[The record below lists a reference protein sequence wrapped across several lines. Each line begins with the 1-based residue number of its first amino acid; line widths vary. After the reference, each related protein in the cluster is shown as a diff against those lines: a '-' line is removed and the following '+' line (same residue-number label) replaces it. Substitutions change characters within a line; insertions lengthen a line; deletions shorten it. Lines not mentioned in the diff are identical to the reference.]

1 MAYDRVVLV
10 HGGML
15 GSWCW
20 EKVLPLL
27 GCDVV
32 AVDLPGRSGAAPIP
46 ATFDNWVD
54 TVIQATA
61 GKSLIVAHS
70 LGGLVAV
77 AAASRAS
84 DRVAG
89 ILFVSALVPPQ
100 GYCCWDLLPKPLYL
114 VRRPL
119 RIGEPRVVMPKMV
132 ARFLLCNG
140 LSSADRDTILSR
152 LVGEPGA
159 VLGTPVEYRLDD
171 GIDLTYVHTT
181 HDRAVT
187 PAQQRR
193 YVALLPDRTRR
204 LRLDCGHSAMYAKPA
219 ELAEIICQRL

>member
-70 LGGLVAV
+70 LGGPPIESRVSCSSQLLFLRRGI
-77 AAASRAS
+77 AA
-84 DRVAG
+84 G
-89 ILFVSALVPPQ
+89 T
-100 GYCCWDLLPKPLYL
+100 CC
-114 VRRPL
+114 RNRS
-119 RIGEPRVVMPKMV
+119 I
-132 ARFLLCNG
+132 
-140 LSSADRDTILSR
+140 
-152 LVGEPGA
+152 
-159 VLGTPVEYRLDD
+159 
-171 GIDLTYVHTT
+171 
-181 HDRAVT
+181 
-187 PAQQRR
+187 
-193 YVALLPDRTRR
+193 
-204 LRLDCGHSAMYAKPA
+204 
-219 ELAEIICQRL
+219 